1 MKSGQDR
8 LSECLPLELWIP
20 ITIAAAFCQNLRTA
34 LQKHLK
40 GRLGTTG
47 ATFIRFFYGVPFAL
61 AYAAVLNLVFGFPL
75 PMPNLTMLVAG
86 ALGGLAQILGTFLLI
101 HLFSFRNFAVGTAYS
116 KTEPIQAALF
126 GFIVLGEHVSPA
138 AGLCILVGVAGVV
151 VISLARVPLTLA
163 AVRTSLVGRPA
174 LIGLASAAFFGA
186 SAVAYRTA
194 SLSLEGTGVPM
205 QAAAALVYATLFQTI
220 VMAAFMAVRDPGQLR
235 ASLQAWRPAVF
246 VGAAGVAGSIGW
258 FTAMT
263 LQNVAYVRALAQ
275 VELVFTFLASWLVFK
290 EAIARSE
297 IFGCILIVAAVVGVI
312 LLR

>member
-1 MKSGQDR
+1 V
-8 LSECLPLELWIP
+8 ELWIP

-34 LQKHLK
+34 MQKHLK

-47 ATFIRFFYGVPFAL
+47 ATFVRFGYGVPFAIL
-61 AYAAVLNLVFGFPL
+61 YLAVLNLAFGYPL
-75 PMPNLTMLVAG
+75 PRPTLTLLIAG
-86 ALGGLAQILGTFLLI
+86 ALGGLAQILATFLLI

-126 GFIVLGEHVSPA
+126 GFVVLGERITLT
-138 AGLCILVGVAGVV
+138 AGLCILIGITGVV
-151 VISLARVPLTLA
+151 VISLARVPMSLTAIRSSLA
-163 AVRTSLVGRPA
+163 GRPA
-174 LIGLASAAFFGA
+174 LIGLASAALFGA

-205 QAAAALVYATLFQTI
+205 QAAFALVFATLFQTL
-220 VMAAFMAVRDPGQLR
+220 VMAGWMALREPDQLG
-235 ASLQAWRPAVF
+235 ASLSAWRAAVW

-275 VELVFTFLASWLVFK
+275 IELVFTFLASWLVFK
-290 EAIARSE
+290 EVIVRSE
-297 IFGCILIVAAVVGVI
+297 IVGCVLIVAAVVGVV
-312 LLR
+312 LLG

>member
-1 MKSGQDR
+1 V
-8 LSECLPLELWIP
+8 ELWIP

-34 LQKHLK
+34 MQKHLK

-47 ATFIRFFYGVPFAL
+47 ATFVRFGYGVPFAI
-61 AYAAVLNLVFGFPL
+61 AYLAVLNQVFGYAL
-75 PMPNLTMLVAG
+75 PQPTPILLVAG
-86 ALGGLAQILGTFLLI
+86 ALGGLAQILATFLLI

-126 GFIVLGEHVSPA
+126 GFVVLGERISLV
-138 AGLCILVGVAGVV
+138 AGLCILVGITGVI
-151 VISLARVPLTLA
+151 VISLARVPLSLS
-163 AVRTSLVGRPA
+163 AVRSSLVGRPA
-174 LIGLASAAFFGA
+174 LIGLASAALFGA

-205 QAAAALVYATLFQTI
+205 QAAYALVFATLFQTL
-220 VMAAFMAVRDPGQLR
+220 VMAAWMILREPDQLL
-235 ASLQAWRPAVF
+235 ASLSAWRAAVW
-246 VGAAGVAGSIGW
+246 VGATGVAGSIGW

-275 VELVFTFLASWLVFK
+275 IELVFTFLASWLVFK
-290 EAIARSE
+290 EVIVRSE
-297 IFGCILIVAAVVGVI
+297 IFGCVLIVAAVVGVI

>member
-1 MKSGQDR
+1 M
-8 LSECLPLELWIP
+8 ELWIP
-20 ITIAAAFCQNLRTA
+20 ITVGAAFCQNLRTA
-34 LQKHLK
+34 MQKHLK
-40 GRLGTTG
+40 GKLGTSG
-47 ATFIRFFYGVPFAL
+47 ATFVRFGYGVPFAAVYVL
-61 AYAAVLNLVFGFPL
+61 VLNQVFGFP
-75 PMPNLTMLVAG
+75 MPVPNATTLVAG

-126 GFIVLGEHVSPA
+126 GFLVLGEHVSAVA
-138 AGLCILVGVAGVV
+138 AVCILVGIAGVI

-163 AVRTSLVGRPA
+163 AIRTSLVGRPA

-194 SLSLEGTGVPM
+194 SLSLEGTGVAM
-205 QAAAALVYATLFQTI
+205 QAAFALVYATSFQTV
-220 VMAAFMAVRDPGQLR
+220 VMGSWMAWREPEQLR
-235 ASLQAWRPAVF
+235 ASLKAWRAAVW
-246 VGAAGVAGSIGW
+246 VGASGVAGSIGW

-275 VELVFTFLASWLVFK
+275 IELVFTFLASWLIFK
-290 EAIARSE
+290 EVIVRSE
-297 IFGCILIVAAVVGVI
+297 ILGCVLIVAAVVGII